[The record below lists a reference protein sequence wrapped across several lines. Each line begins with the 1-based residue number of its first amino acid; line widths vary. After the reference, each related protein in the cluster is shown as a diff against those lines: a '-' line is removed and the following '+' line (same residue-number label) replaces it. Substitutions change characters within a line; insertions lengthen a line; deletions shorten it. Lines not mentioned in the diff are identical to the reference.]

1 MKKLLYSLLLGSVP
15 LLLMLQVLQAYRY
28 ISATEEIAHLQRLQ
42 EDGVETNR
50 RLVAGI
56 AVFDSPERVYG
67 VASESL
73 GLEPAEPERVMQV
86 RFPETDEGNQ

>member
-1 MKKLLYSLLLGSVP
+1 MRKLLFSLLLASVP

-28 ISATEEIAHLQRLQ
+28 VVATEEIADLESLQ
-42 EDGVETNR
+42 EERLEENR

-67 VASESL
+67 VAVDSL
-73 GLEPAEPERVMQV
+73 GLEAADPDKVLQV
-86 RFPETDEGNQ
+86 RFPEEEGSR